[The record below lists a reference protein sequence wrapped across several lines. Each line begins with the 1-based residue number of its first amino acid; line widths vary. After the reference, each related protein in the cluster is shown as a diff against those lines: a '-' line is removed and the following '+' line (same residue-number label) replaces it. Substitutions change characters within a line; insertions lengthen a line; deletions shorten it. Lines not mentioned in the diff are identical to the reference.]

1 MTNDLKAFFA
11 TSDNLLNHLKMYF
24 FYVVVTYLLDSA
36 NSGNL

>member
-24 FYVVVTYLLDSA
+24 YIVVTYLLDSA
-36 NSGNL
+36 DSGTL